1 MKKRTIVSAAL
12 WAAALLCALLPKPW
26 LAERVSRPLLKLL
39 GRWSAGVPFP
49 IAEPLVIALIALFA
63 IALAAALIRCV
74 TLRRASPLARFALDV
89 AMVTG
94 ALTLLYL
101 IVWFPVAR
109 TSALATPTPAQ
120 PRQALFALCER
131 LTEQAD
137 GLRAL
142 LPDALDYKRE
152 RIPEAARLAIG
163 AQAPAKL
170 ARYPEWM
177 DALGIAGMLFP
188 FTGEAILDPGEPVLT
203 LPFAAVHELAHQ
215 LGYGRED
222 EANYAA
228 YRACLNGDPFFRYS
242 GTMYALH
249 YAMNALRLEDSA
261 AWLAQMDAMSPTV
274 RREHERM
281 GGYPEAEIPE
291 RMARL
296 NRVSEAFLRLSGQ
309 DGLKSY
315 GKMVDLLLMDVETP

>member
-1 MKKRTIVSAAL
+1 MKKRAIVSAAL
-12 WAAALLCALLPKPW
+12 WAAALLCALLPKPL
-26 LAERVSRPLLKLL
+26 LAEHVSRPLLKLL
-39 GRWSAGVPFP
+39 GRWTAGVPFP
-49 IAEPLVIALIALFA
+49 IAEPLVIALVLLFA
-63 IALAAALIRCV
+63 LALVAALVRCV
-74 TLRRASPLARFALDV
+74 MLRKASPLARFALNT
-89 AMVTG
+89 AAAAG
-94 ALTLLYL
+94 ALTLSYL
-101 IVWFPVAR
+101 IVWSPVAG
-109 TSALATPTPAQ
+109 TSMLATPMPAQ
-120 PRQALFALCER
+120 PRQALVALCAR

-142 LPDALDYKRE
+142 LPDTLDYKRE

-177 DALGIAGMLFP
+177 DALGIAGMMFP
-188 FTGEAILDPGEPVLT
+188 FTGEAILHPDEPILT

-261 AWLAQMDAMSPTV
+261 AWLAQLDAMSETV

-291 RMARL
+291 RMARMD
-296 NRVSEAFLRLSGQ
+296 RVSEAFLRLSGQ

-315 GKMVDLLLMDVETP
+315 GRMVDLLLMDVEAP